1 MTSPELLRVR
11 EAAAYLNLT
20 ESAIRAFI
28 LKRQVPVVR
37 IARSVRLRR
46 SDLDAWIEQG
56 TTPAAAPRRRA
67 S

>member
-1 MTSPELLRVR
+1 MTNPELLRVR

-56 TTPAAAPRRRA
+56 TTPVAAPHRRA